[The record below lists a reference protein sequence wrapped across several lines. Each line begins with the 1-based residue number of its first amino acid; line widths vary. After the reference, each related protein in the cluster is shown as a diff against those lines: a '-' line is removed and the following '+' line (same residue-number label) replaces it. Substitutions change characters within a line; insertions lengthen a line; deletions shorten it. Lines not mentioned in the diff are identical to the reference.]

1 MKRVFRV
8 ARKGKVKPIVLS
20 TLSAP
25 EDLDAK
31 LALIQALIPLGL
43 LAVAEA
49 LKEEVLALA
58 GERYSRKGG
67 LPGLVRWSQQRG
79 SVCLGDQR
87 ISITYPRVRDR
98 ASNQEIPLQTYRHLQ
113 QPHATD
119 GALLLK
125 ILRGLSCRSYGEC
138 AEAIPA
144 AFGMSPSSVSRR
156 FIRVSARKLQQL
168 CERRLESYDFV
179 ALFLD
184 GKTFAEDEMLIA
196 LLSAPACAVSTA
208 DRCNAQGGITLS
220 GEKVILGFIQTGTEN
235 ERVCSDFLRSLL
247 DRGLQMDPGLL
258 CIIDGA
264 KGLRA
269 AIQRVFGSQALIQRC
284 HLSACNAQ
292 AEWHKRENV
301 VSYLPKSQ
309 QALWRRKLQAAYEK
323 PTYTEAQAAL
333 QRCRQ
338 ELRLLNVSAVASLDE
353 GMEETLTLHRLG
365 VFPQLGLSLK
375 TTNCLESLMA
385 QVGQRTDKV
394 DRWRNSDQ
402 KQRWVA
408 SALLDIEP
416 RLRRVKGYRHLP
428 TLRAAL
434 QGTIRGEKTATGDQV
449 A

>member
-8 ARKGKVKPIVLS
+8 SKKGKVKPIVLS
-20 TLSAP
+20 TLQAP
-25 EDLDAK
+25 EDIDAK
-31 LALIQALIPLGL
+31 LALIQELIPLGL

-49 LKEEVLALA
+49 LKQEVAALA
-58 GERYSRKGG
+58 GERYSRTGG
-67 LPGLVRWSQQRG
+67 LPGIVRWSQQRG
-79 SVCLGDQR
+79 SVFLADQKVA
-87 ISITYPRVRDR
+87 ITYRRLRDR
-98 ASNQEIPLQTYRHLQ
+98 AKNREVPLRTYQGLQ
-113 QPHATD
+113 QSQEADPII
-119 GALLLK
+119 LCK
-125 ILRGLSCRSYGEC
+125 ILRGLSCRFYAEC
-138 AEAIPA
+138 AKTIPA
-144 AFGMSPSSVSRR
+144 AFGLSPSSLSRR
-156 FIRVSARKLQQL
+156 FIRASARKLQQL
-168 CERRLESYDFV
+168 CERRLESHDFV

-184 GKTFAEDEMLIA
+184 GKTFQEDEMVIA
-196 LLSAPACAVSTA
+196 L
-208 DRCNAQGGITLS
+208 GITLS

-247 DRGLQMDPGLL
+247 DRGLRVDPGLL
-258 CIIDGA
+258 CILDGA

-269 AIQRVFGSQALIQRC
+269 AVQRVFGSQALVQRC
-284 HLSACNAQ
+284 Q
-292 AEWHKRENV
+292 WHKRENM

-333 QRCRQ
+333 HRCRQ

-408 SALLDIEP
+408 SALLDMEP
-416 RLRRVKGYRHLP
+416 KLRRVKGYRHLP
-428 TLRAAL
+428 TLRAIL
-434 QGTIRGEKTATGDQV
+434 QREIGGERTATGDQV

>member
-8 ARKGKVKPIVLS
+8 ARKGKVKPIALS
-20 TLSAP
+20 TLRAP

-49 LKEEVLALA
+49 LQQEVVALA
-58 GERYSRKGG
+58 GERYSRTGG

-79 SVCLGDQR
+79 SVYLADQKVAVLYR
-87 ISITYPRVRDR
+87 RLRDR
-98 ASNQEIPLQTYRHLQ
+98 AQNREVPLQTYQGLQ

-125 ILRGLSCRSYGEC
+125 ILRGLSCRSYAEC
-138 AEAIPA
+138 AETIPA
-144 AFGMSPSSVSRR
+144 TFGLSPSSVSRR

-168 CERRLESYDFV
+168 CERRLEPYDFV

-184 GKTFAEDEMLIA
+184 GKTFAEDEIIIVRLRLTNVA
-196 LLSAPACAVSTA
+196 L
-208 DRCNAQGGITLS
+208 GITLS

-235 ERVCSDFLRSLL
+235 ERVCSDFLQTLL
-247 DRGLQMDPGLL
+247 ERGLRMDPGLL
-258 CIIDGA
+258 CILDGS
-264 KGLRA
+264 KGLHK
-269 AIQRVFGSQALIQRC
+269 AIQKVFGSQAAIQRC
-284 HLSACNAQ
+284 Q
-292 AEWHKRENV
+292 WHKRENV

-309 QALWRRKLQAAYEK
+309 QALWRRKLQEAYEK
-323 PTYTEAQAAL
+323 PTYIVARAAL
-333 QRCRQ
+333 QRIRQ
-338 ELRLLNVSAVASLDE
+338 ELRLINASAVASLEE

-365 VFPQLGLSLK
+365 VFPTLGISLK

-385 QVGQRTDKV
+385 QIGQRTGKV

-416 RLRRVKGYRHLP
+416 RLRRIKGYRHLP

-434 QGTIRGEKTATGDQV
+434 QGEIRGQSPARGDQV

>member
-1 MKRVFRV
+1 MKRVFRTR
-8 ARKGKVKPIVLS
+8 RKGKVKPIVLS
-20 TLSAP
+20 TLQAP
-25 EDLDAK
+25 EDWDAK
-31 LALIQALIPLGL
+31 VALIQALIPLGL

-113 QPHATD
+113 QPHATE

-144 AFGMSPSSVSRR
+144 AFGLSPSSVSRR

-196 LLSAPACAVSTA
+196 L
-208 DRCNAQGGITLS
+208 GITLS

-235 ERVCSDFLRSLL
+235 ERVGSDFLRSLL

-284 HLSACNAQ
+284 Q
-292 AEWHKRENV
+292 WHKRENV

-375 TTNCLESLMA
+375 TTNCLESLMS
-385 QVGQRTDKV
+385 QVGQRTDQV

-408 SALLDIEP
+408 SALLDMEP
-416 RLRRVKGYRHLP
+416 KLRRINGYRHLP
-428 TLRAAL
+428 TLRAIL
-434 QGTIRGEKTATGDQV
+434 QREIGGERTATGDQV

>member
-1 MKRVFRV
+1 MKRVFRTR
-8 ARKGKVKPIVLS
+8 RKDKVKPIALS
-20 TLSAP
+20 NLSAP

-31 LALIQALIPLGL
+31 VALIQALIPLGL

-138 AEAIPA
+138 AETIPA
-144 AFGMSPSSVSRR
+144 AFGLSPSSVSRR

-196 LLSAPACAVSTA
+196 L
-208 DRCNAQGGITLS
+208 GITLS

-235 ERVCSDFLRSLL
+235 ERVGSDFLRSLL

-284 HLSACNAQ
+284 Q
-292 AEWHKRENV
+292 WHKRENV

-416 RLRRVKGYRHLP
+416 RLRRIKGYRHLP

-434 QGTIRGEKTATGDQV
+434 QGEIRGEKTATGDQV

>member
-1 MKRVFRV
+1 MKRVFRTR
-8 ARKGKVKPIVLS
+8 RKDKVKPIALS
-20 TLSAP
+20 NLSAP

-31 LALIQALIPLGL
+31 VALIQALIPLGL

-138 AEAIPA
+138 AETIPA
-144 AFGMSPSSVSRR
+144 AFGLSPSSVSRR

-196 LLSAPACAVSTA
+196 L
-208 DRCNAQGGITLS
+208 GITLS

-235 ERVCSDFLRSLL
+235 ERVGSDFLRSLL

-284 HLSACNAQ
+284 Q
-292 AEWHKRENV
+292 WHKRENV

-338 ELRLLNVSAVASLDE
+338 ELRLINVSAVASLDE
-353 GMEETLTLHRLG
+353 GMEETLTLHRLL
-365 VFPQLGLSLK
+365 VFPQLGISLK
-375 TTNCLESLMA
+375 TTNCLESLMS
-385 QVGQRTDKV
+385 QVGQRTDQV

-416 RLRRVKGYRHLP
+416 RLRRIKGYRHLP

-434 QGTIRGEKTATGDQV
+434 QGEIRGERTVTGDQV

>member
-8 ARKGKVKPIVLS
+8 SKKGKAKPIILS
-20 TLSAP
+20 TLSVP
-25 EDLDAK
+25 EDLDTK

-49 LKEEVLALA
+49 LKQEVLSLA

-67 LPGLVRWSQQRG
+67 LPGIVRWGQQRG
-79 SVCLGDQR
+79 SVFLTDQKVAV
-87 ISITYPRVRDR
+87 TYRRLRDR
-98 ASNQEIPLQTYRHLQ
+98 TKNREIPLRTYQRLQ
-113 QPHATD
+113 QPREAD
-119 GALLLK
+119 PRILRQ
-125 ILRGLSCRSYGEC
+125 ILRGLSCRSYVDC
-138 AEAIPA
+138 AETIPA
-144 AFGMSPSSVSRR
+144 AFGLSPSSISRR
-156 FIRVSARKLQQL
+156 FIRASARKLQEL
-168 CERRLESYDFV
+168 LERRLESHDLI

-184 GKTFAEDEMLIA
+184 GKTFAEDEMIIA
-196 LLSAPACAVSTA
+196 L
-208 DRCNAQGGITLS
+208 GITLS

-235 ERVCSDFLRSLL
+235 ERVGSEFLHSLL
-247 DRGLQMDPGLL
+247 QRGLRIDQGLL
-258 CIIDGA
+258 CITDGA
-264 KGLRA
+264 KGLHK
-269 AIQRVFGSQALIQRC
+269 AIQKVFGSFALLQRC
-284 HLSACNAQ
+284 Q
-292 AEWHKRENV
+292 WHKRENV

-309 QALWRRKLQAAYEK
+309 QALWRRKLQVAYEK

-365 VFPQLGLSLK
+365 VFPSLGLSLK

-385 QVGQRTDKV
+385 QVGQRTDTV
-394 DRWRNSDQ
+394 GRWRNSDQ

-416 RLRRVKGYRHLP
+416 KLRRIKGYQHLP
-428 TLRAAL
+428 ALRAAL
-434 QGTIRGEKTATGDQV
+434 QREIRGGSVAMGDQV

>member
-1 MKRVFRV
+1 
-8 ARKGKVKPIVLS
+8 
-20 TLSAP
+20 
-25 EDLDAK
+25 
-31 LALIQALIPLGL
+31 
-43 LAVAEA
+43 
-49 LKEEVLALA
+49 
-58 GERYSRKGG
+58 
-67 LPGLVRWSQQRG
+67 
-79 SVCLGDQR
+79 
-87 ISITYPRVRDR
+87 
-98 ASNQEIPLQTYRHLQ
+98 
-113 QPHATD
+113 
-119 GALLLK
+119 
-125 ILRGLSCRSYGEC
+125 
-138 AEAIPA
+138 
-144 AFGMSPSSVSRR
+144 
-156 FIRVSARKLQQL
+156 
-168 CERRLESYDFV
+168 LESYDFV

-196 LLSAPACAVSTA
+196 L
-208 DRCNAQGGITLS
+208 GITLS

-235 ERVCSDFLRSLL
+235 ERVGSDFLRSLL

-284 HLSACNAQ
+284 Q
-292 AEWHKRENV
+292 WHKRENV

-338 ELRLLNVSAVASLDE
+338 ELRLINASAMASLDE
-353 GMEETLTLHRLG
+353 GMEETLTLHRLL
-365 VFPQLGLSLK
+365 VFPQLGISLK
-375 TTNCLESLMA
+375 TTNCLESLMS
-385 QVGQRTDKV
+385 QVGQRTDQV

-408 SALLDIEP
+408 SALLDMEP
-416 RLRRVKGYRHLP
+416 RLRRIKGYRHLP

-434 QGTIRGEKTATGDQV
+434 QGEIRGERTVTGDQV